1 MNKHN
6 SNSQEN
12 TLYLQLQKDLKKNSK
27 IKREYIPVVVYEKSV
42 CLVSERKAKKIGIR
56 KIISVFTSI
65 VK

>member
-6 SNSQEN
+6 NKSQEN

-42 CLVSERKAKKIGIR
+42 CVITEHQTKKGGMR
-56 KIISVFTSI
+56 KILSVFTSV